1 MKYCPETV
9 LVQSAFVFASR
20 KQDLAKVSRGC
31 TSQIRDVIANTVNEV
46 SNGLSYNGSKRTLL
60 PAELSALHF
69 KLHAWIYS
77 IWKSQYGI
85 PCSRYF
91 SEFPQLPSYNT
102 ACYVAVVKAVH
113 WENLMI
119 ESLLSC
125 PKYHHTICLQE
136 IVSTIIQE
144 PDQEDFKLFTELFKI
159 FLSASTINITI
170 VDSDDG
176 DDNCENGDS
185 VVDDREPY
193 STAIILLNALKTM
206 RKKIECPGLQM
217 DIVISI
223 IELISN
229 LVFGSNVKGEND
241 TAKSSINIPGNFEKI
256 GFLDNFPSSE
266 QIKKMGLD
274 ELSNL
279 HSRICFDVGLQ
290 ETREVSNISEERATK
305 SPKVVMPALTKK
317 AKVMVITL
325 LELLYELFTKVWSET
340 FHWSASCHGD
350 ECIHEMASHSLHPL
364 HQWIIRLVTSLH
376 RLKKVNVCDDVMG
389 LLLRGLG
396 AYVEQFATSLDKEV
410 IAGVSSCSCDLN
422 EGCMEE
428 FTENPVVSSSAQFP
442 STRDQFLDAV
452 WRVWEHLEGYES
464 SMDWL
469 LTAEEFYSEREWLD
483 CIKTCALDICNKQ
496 HAIMMI
502 DILCLHWQLIDS
514 CNGDTAISFNIY
526 EDIRD
531 VFKKLFNQLPEAD
544 QAELIEYTYSM
555 SMSLARDLQLISVL
569 IHPLHIDT
577 DTKRLQSEIRVTF
590 NRLVDDEE
598 FTRTLNAIASLALV
612 SPKLVLSSAMMT
624 AIQYGRVQIIG
635 KVLQRLPI
643 LSQLPS
649 PLANHPLLCSIL
661 HDQAAGLKSPQEIS
675 NLISFVSLLLEPF
688 IPDAIRTTHKP
699 LLSVSHLIRACAMP
713 YLGRHDNKNGISSST
728 ALLLL
733 KSSLESIQPDMAAYG
748 SFLQLD
754 LIPIILYLSKML
766 HGCKV
771 TWEGLTPV
779 PTPSEILRTRSM
791 VVEVL
796 SVAIA
801 TAVKV
806 QECGMVDLQTRVQW
820 LCSKVKL
827 LDWTVYLHMIPL
839 IEATGLQTT
848 PISVPAPMID
858 MFKLSVQWTPQPCSD
873 YDPILALFEC
883 VSVSY
888 SIAQQIG
895 EALQEKALPE
905 CCSVEGLTYCLV
917 KVMSHYSVGEVQR
930 AVTTCNLMLQQATP
944 RVPVSTT
951 LSHILRDVVIRV
963 ASQYCS
969 AWATPGIVGH
979 VIKHYVSIVKDLCA
993 KAVSDQQEKDDILGL
1008 VIQGTCQVMHHL
1020 HDDVAHPLF
1029 VLLLDLVTMVTPMID
1044 IHDSVARIP
1053 QEVYRDTILQKLKM
1067 L

>member
-428 FTENPVVSSSAQFP
+428 FTENP
-442 STRDQFLDAV
+442 DQFLDAV

-544 QAELIEYTYSM
+544 KAELIEYTYSM

-635 KVLQRLPI
+635 KKIGWNSPPKIPPKIKTRLMKQGFVLFNSQTKTLIAFDLNVEVRTPI
-643 LSQLPS
+643 NFPPNTLNTGS
-649 PLANHPLLCSIL
+649 P
-661 HDQAAGLKSPQEIS
+661 
-675 NLISFVSLLLEPF
+675 
-688 IPDAIRTTHKP
+688 
-699 LLSVSHLIRACAMP
+699 IRACAMP

-766 HGCKV
+766 HGCKISLNYV
-771 TWEGLTPV
+771 GTSV
-779 PTPSEILRTRSM
+779 MIM
-791 VVEVL
+791 DVL
-796 SVAIA
+796 FFIA
-801 TAVKV
+801 H
-806 QECGMVDLQTRVQW
+806 E
-820 LCSKVKL
+820 
-827 LDWTVYLHMIPL
+827 
-839 IEATGLQTT
+839 
-848 PISVPAPMID
+848 
-858 MFKLSVQWTPQPCSD
+858 
-873 YDPILALFEC
+873 DPILALFEC